1 MTDGVFTPTG
11 WFVAFPKI
19 DLYALEHLFRHRVL
33 HMLPRERR
41 SAETV
46 IRKLFDWRHSG
57 CSLHNAVRLGAHD
70 AEGRRAVAEYILRS
84 PVSQEK
90 RRYQA
95 KTGTIIYH
103 SKMHPTLQRNVEVF
117 SATDWLAALTAHL
130 PNAGEH
136 LVRYDGWYSTVNRG
150 KRRKAQGGEATTIEE
165 FTAVSGSAAKR
176 AWAADQ
182 AGLRGGSAQLSPVH
196 GTNAHHRIPRAPRR
210 HREDSDPPRPLA
222 CARAEP
228 TGGVPVAGFPAT
240 GRARRVAVVPAGGCA
255 RAAPSS
261 ARAVA
266 PRRPGSI
273 SLPLTAVP
281 GAPDT
286 PAQWPGTRARGAAR
300 HRRRA
305 HGTARARSARRPPK
319 ANSYHLMRTT
329 KPITVSLPLDLLQE
343 MQRVALEEARTR
355 PDLIWDALRQYLA
368 SRRWQRLREW
378 GGETSERLSLKT
390 EADLQRLLDTARASR
405 GKATR

>member
-136 LVRYDGWYSTVNRG
+136 LVRYYGWYSTVNRG
-150 KRRKAQGGEATTIEE
+150 KRRKAQGGEGTTIEE
-165 FTAVSGSAAKR
+165 FTAVSGSAAKL

-196 GTNAHHRIPRAPRR
+196 GTNADHRLHRATRR
-210 HREDSDPPRPLA
+210 HREDPDPPRALA
-222 CARAEP
+222 C
-228 TGGVPVAGFPAT
+228 
-240 GRARRVAVVPAGGCA
+240 
-255 RAAPSS
+255 PS
-261 ARAVA
+261 
-266 PRRPGSI
+266 PQP
-273 SLPLTAVP
+273 
-281 GAPDT
+281 
-286 PAQWPGTRARGAAR
+286 ARGSGNGSHCR
-300 HRRRA
+300 II
-305 HGTARARSARRPPK
+305 
-319 ANSYHLMRTT
+319 NS
-329 KPITVSLPLDLLQE
+329 P
-343 MQRVALEEARTR
+343 
-355 PDLIWDALRQYLA
+355 
-368 SRRWQRLREW
+368 
-378 GGETSERLSLKT
+378 
-390 EADLQRLLDTARASR
+390 
-405 GKATR
+405 